1 MIRRPPRS
9 TLFPY
14 TTLFRSAACRAY
26 AQQRTEDKTMPVS
39 KDVASGGAGDA
50 GVGAAGGAI
59 AGGGIDAGKEAA
71 GHHAPNPGAYPSRP
85 PQKRNQPA
93 TPALGGATDPGGA
106 GPPLWGFLW
115 RPPRALRP
123 PGGRP

>member
-59 AGGGIDAGKEAA
+59 AGGGIDAGKEA
-71 GHHAPNPGAYPSRP
+71 GGDESQKPGVFPFFPRP
-85 PQKRNQPA
+85 KRNQ
-93 TPALGGATDPGGA
+93 TGHSELGGGSK
-106 GPPLWGFLW
+106 PLVARAHVWGFFGW
-115 RPPRALRP
+115 RRRFW
-123 PGGRP
+123 R

>member
-71 GHHAPNPGAYPSRP
+71 GERGPKPGGFPLWIRPKKKKTGPSRVGGRREP
-85 PQKRNQPA
+85 
-93 TPALGGATDPGGA
+93 LGGGL
-106 GPPLWGFLW
+106 PLLGFLW
-115 RPPRALRP
+115 
-123 PGGRP
+123 G